1 MTLEV
6 VLTCLFIFVARI
18 CDVSM
23 GTLRTLWMVQGRKTI
38 VFFLGFVEVIV
49 WIVAVSKVIQNL
61 GDKPLYVVFYAL
73 GFASGNYIGLL
84 IDQKLA
90 YGQQVVRVFTR
101 EGKVIADKLRAENF
115 GVTVFQGS
123 GRDAPIDM
131 LFVET
136 RRKRS
141 PHVLK
146 LARDLDPQCYY
157 VVDTVQ
163 LVSTART
170 AGVELTGWRAKLKKK

>member
-1 MTLEV
+1 MELEV
-6 VLTCLFIFVARI
+6 VLTCLFIFAARI
-18 CDVSM
+18 VDVSM
-23 GTLRTLWMVQGRKTI
+23 GTLRTLWMVQGRKVT
-38 VFFLGFVEVIV
+38 VFALGFVEILIWVT
-49 WIVAVSKVIQNL
+49 AVSKVIQNI
-61 GDKPLYVVFYAL
+61 GEEPAYPFFYAL

-101 EGKVIADKLRAENF
+101 NGHAMAEALRRANF

-141 PHVLK
+141 PVVIRV
-146 LARDLDPQCYY
+146 AREQDPACYY

-163 LVSTART
+163 IASTAKT
-170 AGVELTGWRAKLKKK
+170 TPTEPTGWRAKLKKK